1 MFVHPYHAAVP
12 VMSRYRPLR
21 QLASSA
27 ISLPQTLQN
36 VNIDGKL
43 AVSTTK
49 HSYLVYN
56 RSLSCLDL
64 PTLLASVQNLTQ
76 TYAGSQL
83 LSTKQASSAEESE
96 HMYRE
101 VHLGGRGLV
110 SWPLTSSLSRVLP
123 IVNQLERNTGIPQR
137 DDLMDFMVD
146 LLEMAGMQE
155 YLSVFGDEYVLNPYI
170 PPLTFPPELI
180 HTFNESFD
188 EDGRLNVKKY
198 PQLKEYR
205 QQIDLLTGRIY
216 GILNGMIAREM
227 KDKVEVTS
235 VMEYNGRYC
244 LLVANTFKRGIGIIH
259 GYSNTGR
266 SVYVEPSAVV
276 ELTNELGLAQEKLKQ
291 EENTILN
298 DMCRSIYKHR
308 EDIKRGVHAIAQL
321 DVIRAKYL
329 WGQKVEG
336 VIPKV
341 GNEGVLDVHSAR
353 HPLLVLKHAQRV
365 VGNRILLDDNTQ
377 GIVISGPNAG
387 GKTVVLKTAG
397 LFAYMVKYAI
407 PLPCAHPT
415 TDQSPHTD
423 PHTPPYTC
431 RVDFFSHVLA
441 DIGDMQTL
449 SGDQREGVELS
460 TFSGHLL
467 MCKEMLDIAH
477 QTHALNLRD
486 PLCRRDVLLLLDELG
501 TGTDP
506 TEGLALAHS
515 ILQEYVDLR
524 CRVIITTHFSLLKEL
539 ALTDPRLRIAAMEW
553 RDVKETNSL
562 VFSRPTYRMN
572 LGFAGSSHAFD
583 LAERIFL
590 SPNSYANPYASSTY
604 ASSSTDL
611 EATMDVEVDVE
622 VGDLDSS
629 STYGRAK
636 EMLHRARGLL
646 DQETQRLM
654 QLQKQM
660 EVERQVMLKL
670 QADYTEKLEKVKDTE
685 SDLQQQREALDR
697 EIWQVRNNAREKYL
711 EQVKEREAFLERY
724 IQQAEQLVKDTIENM
739 KDAAKAA
746 SFSETQARM
755 QTQQIQASL
764 SSIHA
769 QIHSQRVQVE
779 KEVIEAR
786 LDASRAASAPQASP
800 LEEKGEPVDVGTTLV
815 ILEPGELYGSKCV
828 VSQRNKG
835 RGRVCV
841 RVGVVEMKL
850 DRHLLG
856 RPAKADVSTVKR
868 LMEINGVSPSPRPS
882 ALSASA
888 SASTEIGRVSVVG
901 LSGVKSAVDRVLGE
915 IERLLIQSS
924 AAPTALL
931 VDAGADQ
938 GVLLGKVKEELGQMA
953 RARGSFIKDVK
964 DREGGGLLVQIDI

>member
-1 MFVHPYHAAVP
+1 
-12 VMSRYRPLR
+12 MSRYRPLR

-36 VNIDGKL
+36 VNIDGKP

-56 RSLSCLDL
+56 RSISCLDL

-76 TYAGSQL
+76 TNAGSQL

-123 IVNQLERNTGIPQR
+123 IVTQLERNTGIPQR

-205 QQIDLLTGRIY
+205 QQIDVLTGRIY

-244 LLVANTFKRGIGIIH
+244 LLVANTFKRGVGIIH

-308 EDIKRGVHAIAQL
+308 EDIRGGVHAIAQL

-415 TDQSPHTD
+415 TTDQSALTD

-486 PLCRRDVLLLLDELG
+486 PQCRRDVLLLLDELG

-553 RDVKETNSL
+553 RDVKETNSI

-590 SPNSYANPYASSTY
+590 SPNSYANPYASSTD
-604 ASSSTDL
+604 SSSSADVD
-611 EATMDVEVDVE
+611 ADMDVGVDVE
-622 VGDLDSS
+622 VRDLDSS

-670 QADYTEKLEKVKDTE
+670 QGDYTEKLEKLKDTE
-685 SDLQQQREALDR
+685 SNLQQQREALDR

-800 LEEKGEPVDVGTTLV
+800 LEEKGEPVDVGTTLI

-856 RPAKADVSTVKR
+856 RPAKADVST
-868 LMEINGVSPSPRPS
+868 
-882 ALSASA
+882 
-888 SASTEIGRVSVVG
+888 
-901 LSGVKSAVDRVLGE
+901 SAVDRVLGE
-915 IERLLIQSS
+915 IERLLMQSS
-924 AAPTALL
+924 AAPTGL
-931 VDAGADQ
+931 VVEAGADQ